1 MKTFVGR
8 MMSSLLAVL
17 CLSGTGLAATSVI
30 HGTITDSSGKPLRGA
45 TISAK
50 SGIKTITRFSQSDGK
65 YEISVVAG
73 TYDVAA
79 EAYGFAG
86 KKVAVD
92 TSKAAET
99 NFTLSPANLSLGR
112 LTGSELESLL
122 PDTRE
127 TRLLRSHC
135 IECHSLPTVIHN
147 RGKSAAEWK
156 EFLPEMTHGATDE
169 PFENATP
176 QELDALSAALEKD
189 FGPDSPY
196 FNLDADGSLL
206 KSHVKHVEPSD
217 DALRATIIE
226 FDVPTKISR
235 PHSIEIDQRTNV
247 AWFGEESYYGNKATR
262 FDMQEEKFKEY
273 PLLTEKARPH
283 TGAVASDGRYWVA
296 LAHSNDPAKL
306 ASVDPETG
314 EVKEYYWP
322 EKKGPAAHTLTLD
335 HSGNVW
341 FSGGTSG
348 DLWSFDVK
356 KQQFASHAYAV
367 PAAYPKGTMQDW
379 GEIPGEMHPA
389 QGRSYDVAV
398 DNEGMVWFSEIAVGT
413 LVKLNPAT
421 GETKDIHPEGTVS
434 IRGITVDPQDNLWF
448 GDFLGHRF
456 GGLNVKTGE
465 VKFYKPPTP
474 NATVYGVTYNQ
485 VDGAIWFADMSGNNV
500 TRFDPKTEHFSEYP
514 IPQRPDRSY
523 ERFIGADVKGRVW
536 FTEYFGDRI
545 GFVDPTGES
554 TGSQITSKQAS
565 AK

>member
-1 MKTFVGR
+1 MKIVVRRTLWAF
-8 MMSSLLAVL
+8 LAVL
-17 CLSGTGLAATSVI
+17 CATAPAAAATSAI
-30 HGTITDSSGKPLRGA
+30 HGAVTDSSGKPVRA
-45 TISAK
+45 AAVSAK
-50 SGIKTITRFSQSDGK
+50 SGIKTITRFSQNDGK
-65 YEISVVAG
+65 YEISVVPG
-73 TYDVAA
+73 TYDVTV
-79 EAYGFAG
+79 EAYGFAI
-86 KKVAVD
+86 KKVTVD
-92 TSKAAET
+92 TAKAEET
-99 NFTLSPANLSLGR
+99 NFNLAPANLSIAR

-122 PDTRE
+122 PDTAE
-127 TRLLRSHC
+127 TRLLRSRC
-135 IECHSLPTVIHN
+135 IECHSLPTIVHR
-147 RGKSAAEWK
+147 RGQSAAEWK
-156 EFLPEMTHGATDE
+156 DFLPQMTHGATDE
-169 PFENATP
+169 PFENASP
-176 QELDALSAALEKD
+176 KELDTLSGALEKD
-189 FGPDSPY
+189 FGPQSPY
-196 FNLDADGSLL
+196 FNLEADASEL
-206 KSHVKHVEPSD
+206 KAHVKHVEPSD
-217 DALRATIIE
+217 EALRATLIE
-226 FDVPTKISR
+226 YDVPTKISR
-235 PHSIEIDQRTNV
+235 PHSIEIDLKTNV
-247 AWFGEESYYGNKATR
+247 AWFGEESFYGNKATR
-262 FDMQEEKFKEY
+262 FDMATENFKEY

-296 LAHSNDPAKL
+296 LAHSNDAAKL

-314 EVKEYYWP
+314 EVKQYYWP
-322 EKKGPAAHTLTLD
+322 EKKTPPAHTLTLD

-356 KQQFASHAYAV
+356 KQQFASHSYPV

-379 GEIPGEMHPA
+379 GEIPGESHPA

-456 GGLNVKTGE
+456 GRLNVKTGE
-465 VKFYKPPTP
+465 VKFFKPPTP

-485 VDGAIWFADMSGNNV
+485 ADGAMWFADMSGNHV
-500 TRFDPKTEHFSEYP
+500 TRFDPKTERFTEFP

-523 ERFIGADVKGRVW
+523 ARFIGADVKGRVW

-554 TGSQITSKQAS
+554 TGSQITSKRAS
-565 AK
+565 AQ